1 VPSISE
7 KVEQGG
13 NVADVNNALS
23 PHGGELIERVME
35 PREGRKKA
43 KEAKIKLPIDN
54 SRATEIMSIAYGFF
68 SPLEGFMGS
77 RDVDSVCKDMRLRS
91 GYIWSIPIVFDI
103 SEQEIKEKRIKP
115 GDSILLTYQGQPFA
129 VLELEEIF
137 SYDKALMAEKVYGT
151 KEEKHPGVK
160 RTYACKDK
168 FLGGKVTLINPPKI
182 NPPFDKY
189 WYPPKVLRQKIAELG
204 WKRVVAHQTRNVP
217 HTGHEWLMK
226 GAWFAANAD
235 AVLVSCVVGEKRAGD
250 YIDEAIVLTHEALKK
265 AGYFRESTHL
275 TSILL
280 WDMRYAGPREAVF
293 HAIVRKNLGCT
304 HHMFGRDH
312 AGVGTYYSPYAAHE
326 IFGQIPDLGIG
337 SVLTLEWWYCPVC
350 GEVTYSG
357 LCGHE
362 KEQQAFSGTLIRSI
376 IQDGVKPPRLIFRP
390 EVFDL
395 VMESGEKYGFGS
407 PFVTEAYLAKRNP
420 VLTVP
425 PMEV

>member
-1 VPSISE
+1 
-7 KVEQGG
+7 
-13 NVADVNNALS
+13 
-23 PHGGELIERVME
+23 
-35 PREGRKKA
+35 
-43 KEAKIKLPIDN
+43 
-54 SRATEIMSIAYGFF
+54 
-68 SPLEGFMGS
+68 
-77 RDVDSVCKDMRLRS
+77 
-91 GYIWSIPIVFDI
+91 
-103 SEQEIKEKRIKP
+103 
-115 GDSILLTYQGQPFA
+115 
-129 VLELEEIF
+129 
-137 SYDKALMAEKVYGT
+137 MAEKVYGT
-151 KEEKHPGVK
+151 KDERHPGVK
-160 RTYACKDK
+160 RTHAYKDK
-168 FLGGKVTLINPPKI
+168 FMGGKITLINPPRV

-189 WYPPKVLRQKIAELG
+189 WYPPRVLRQKMAELG
-204 WKRVVAHQTRNVP
+204 WKKVVAHQTRNVP

-226 GAWFAANAD
+226 GAWFAASAD

-250 YIDEAIVLTHEALKK
+250 YIDEAIVLTHEALRK
-265 AGYFRESTHL
+265 AGYFREGTHL

-326 IFGQIPDLGIG
+326 IFSQIPDLGIG

-395 VMESGEKYGFGS
+395 VMESGDKYGFGS
-407 PFVTEAYLAKRNP
+407 PFVTDEYLANRNP
-420 VLTVP
+420 VITVP

>member
-1 VPSISE
+1 VI
-7 KVEQGG
+7 K
-13 NVADVNNALS
+13 VNNALS
-23 PHGGELIERVME
+23 PHGGILVDRVME
-35 PREGRKKA
+35 PAQGRKKA
-43 KEAKIKLPIDN
+43 REAKIKLPIDG

-68 SPLEGFMGS
+68 SPIEGFMGS
-77 RDVDSVCKDMRLRS
+77 KDVDSVCKDMHLQS

-103 SEQEIKEKRIKP
+103 SEQEIKEKGIKE
-115 GDSILLTYQGQPFA
+115 GDTILLIHQGQPFA

-137 SYDKALMAEKVYGT
+137 SYDKTFMAEKVYGT

-168 FLGGKVTLINPPKI
+168 FLGGKITLINPPQI

-204 WKRVVAHQTRNVP
+204 WKKVVAHQTRNVP

-226 GAWFAANAD
+226 GAWFEANAD

-250 YIDEAIVLTHEALKK
+250 YIDEAIVLTHEALRE
-265 AGYFRESTHL
+265 AGYFREGTHL

-293 HAIVRKNLGCT
+293 HAIVRKNMGCT

-326 IFGQIPDLGIG
+326 IFSQIPDLGIG
-337 SVLTLEWWYCPVC
+337 SVLTLEWWYCPIC

-395 VMESGEKYGFGS
+395 VMESGDKYGFGS
-407 PFVTEAYLAKRNP
+407 PFVAGEYLAKRNP
-420 VLTVP
+420 VITVP